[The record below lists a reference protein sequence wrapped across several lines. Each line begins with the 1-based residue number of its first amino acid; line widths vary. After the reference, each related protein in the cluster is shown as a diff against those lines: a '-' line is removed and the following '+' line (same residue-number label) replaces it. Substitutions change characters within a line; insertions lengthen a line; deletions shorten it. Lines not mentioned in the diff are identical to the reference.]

1 MRVLV
6 VGIGDAF
13 TSRHFGCS
21 CVVEAPEGL
30 VLVDCPDSPHRALEE
45 ACRTSGWEVRAAD
58 IRHIIITHLHGD
70 HVNGLESVGF
80 LQWLARM
87 RHPAPRP
94 RLYMGAE
101 AGARVWERLAPAM
114 DQGGRA
120 TLADYFELHVLR
132 PDVPSRIAGL
142 EVESRLTGHPVPTT
156 ALRFSGGGR
165 RFGWSS
171 DTPWDPS
178 LVDWLSGCHLVVHE
192 TSPAPAHTP
201 VEHLNRL
208 PDELRRRMRLMH
220 VPDDFDPASSDIPVL
235 RQGEVLT
242 V

>member
-1 MRVLV
+1 M
-6 VGIGDAF
+6 VG
-13 TSRHFGCS
+13 
-21 CVVEAPEGL
+21 E
-30 VLVDCPDSPHRALEE
+30 
-45 ACRTSGWEVRAAD
+45 
-58 IRHIIITHLHGD
+58 
-70 HVNGLESVGF
+70 
-80 LQWLARM
+80 
-87 RHPAPRP
+87 PRP
-94 RLYMGAE
+94 TGQRGLSAQAATAQAAATLSESTPPLIGITARRSALSCQRADSRSDLYALGVLLFQLLCGRLSFE
-101 AGARVWERLAPAM
+101 AGALGALMRQVVNDPAP
-114 DQGGRA
+114 
-120 TLADYFELHVLR
+120 ELHVLR